1 MEACVDGWVTA
12 SIWRDESGNHH
23 DMPLTMAASTTSK
36 MTQSATHHIYRWK
49 SRDSLRHG
57 LRGRHRSPP
66 PGVHWYR
73 LQENLIHMN
82 TLIKPRLTTKI
93 QLTAMLVKLNR
104 TLQEPRRPAI
114 QKLRRQSQPQSQ
126 KHGRSIKQNVQPRG
140 RQRRRPST

>member
-1 MEACVDGWVTA
+1 MDGWVTS
-12 SIWRDESGNHH
+12 SIWRNESGNHH

-66 PGVHWYR
+66 RGSLVQTARESDPH
-73 LQENLIHMN
+73 EHTDKASTND
-82 TLIKPRLTTKI
+82 KI